1 MGQARMLGEG
11 IPGGRNSE
19 SKGLEMG
26 ALELGRLCRAGSEM
40 KAVSFFHAVLQAWPH
55 RPVAIFKAALN
66 HRLGLE
72 LSGSSV
78 FPLSP
83 GEGVLEGPFRKDGAA
98 QGPRIIIN
106 PHLPGCCR
114 HEWPSGAS
122 APWKRGLCDLAGL
135 RGAGQRPPG
144 HLFFRLGPNT
154 EAIQRSRPVSL
165 HLPGPRPEQMAGCHP
180 TLEAG
185 EP

>member
-26 ALELGRLCRAGSEM
+26 ALELGRLCQAGSEM
-40 KAVSFFHAVLQAWPH
+40 KAVSLFHAVLQAWPH
-55 RPVAIFKAALN
+55 RPVAIFKPALN

-98 QGPRIIIN
+98 QGPRIIN
-106 PHLPGCCR
+106 PPISRFFTELRNHFHLQCC
-114 HEWPSGAS
+114 
-122 APWKRGLCDLAGL
+122 K
-135 RGAGQRPPG
+135 Q
-144 HLFFRLGPNT
+144 
-154 EAIQRSRPVSL
+154 EA
-165 HLPGPRPEQMAGCHP
+165 
-180 TLEAG
+180 
-185 EP
+185 